1 MNKNKNLSCNYLLIL
16 MIVFLFIF
24 SICTIIDNSMFLK
37 NINNDILSSN
47 DIVIYILCGITSE
60 GSTNLLDFIR
70 FSIPYILIL
79 FIAGIY
85 ITNILNRKYFYII
98 RYKSYKAWIKK
109 EFYKLIFIIIMF
121 FAIYYFFIIG
131 IVWIC
136 FGSFNYFS
144 DLLSIL
150 YPYCNYNHSWIEL
163 IILQYILSITIEI
176 ILVIF
181 QFILSLWIQH
191 DTKVFTFL
199 SLVIIIFSFLGKYD
213 IYNPLML
220 SKHCLLNNKLNVNPI
235 TTIIIGASIII
246 IINLF
251 IDRIIKYF
259 FRRK

>member
-1 MNKNKNLSCNYLLIL
+1 MKKNKNLSCNYLLIL

-24 SICTIIDNSMFLK
+24 SICTIIDNSIFLK
-37 NINNDILSSN
+37 NINNNILSSN
-47 DIVIYILCGITSE
+47 DIIIYILCGITSE
-60 GSTNLLDFIR
+60 GSTKLLDFIR
-70 FSIPYILIL
+70 FSIPYVLIL
-79 FIAGIY
+79 FITGIY

-98 RYKSYKAWIKK
+98 RYKSYKTWIKK

-121 FAIYYFFIIG
+121 FTIYYFFLIS
-131 IVWIC
+131 IVLIF

-144 DLLSIL
+144 GLLSIL
-150 YPYCNYNHSWIEL
+150 YPYYNYNYSWTEL
-163 IILQYILSITIEI
+163 IILQYILSIIIEI

-191 DTKVFTFL
+191 DTKVFAFL
-199 SLVIIIFSFLGKYD
+199 SLVIMIFSFLGKYD

-220 SKHCLLNNKLNVNPI
+220 SKHYILNNKLNVNPI
-235 TTIIIGASIII
+235 DTIIIGTIIII

-251 IDRIIKYF
+251 AERIIKYF